1 MQVRVIRARA
11 DQAVGDVVEMPDGA
25 QFSDLYY
32 EPAGSEDSSNVP
44 DGSAPGGSEVSS
56 KPPPLLITPDGPRPA
71 EAPKAGM

>member
-32 EPAGSEDSSNVP
+32 EPVEVP
-44 DGSAPGGSEVSS
+44 PGPAAPKAPE
-56 KPPPLLITPDGPRPA
+56 T
-71 EAPKAGM
+71 PKAGM